1 MLNFICMIT
10 FCLLLVVGVMTNTH
24 VYIFAIGT
32 LILFEI
38 MIKTLKDIFKQID
51 LDKRN

>member
-1 MLNFICMIT
+1 MIF
-10 FCLLLVVGVMTNTH
+10 FCLLLIVGVITNTH
-24 VYIFAIGT
+24 AYIFIIGI

-38 MIKTLKDIFKQID
+38 IIITLKDIFKQID